1 MTCSRRNR
9 GGSPPDPLRTGR
21 PVPIT
26 GMSWDRLPG
35 AAAPDGMGPR
45 SGLSETALSPVE
57 RAARDWRQQVLDDL
71 GGLHAVSATRR
82 ALLDAATGSMIL
94 LASLDA
100 YVFELAGQGG
110 LANRKHRRVF
120 PVVLDRMR
128 VADGLARQLQTLGL
142 DRQERPPV
150 DLSTYLAQRRSSGA
164 RAESQARQ
172 AGDDHAPGEPNRNA
186 DACP

>member
-1 MTCSRRNR
+1 MT
-9 GGSPPDPLRTGR
+9 
-21 PVPIT
+21 
-26 GMSWDRLPG
+26 
-35 AAAPDGMGPR
+35 APR
-45 SGLSETALSPVE
+45 SPQNQARRAYHQHGQGIVSRALPHLMERVLDPGLSETVLSPVE

-71 GGLHAVSATRR
+71 GGLPAVSATRR

-128 VADGLARQLQTLGL
+128 IADGLARQLQTLGL
-142 DRQERPPV
+142 DRQERPAI
-150 DLSTYLAQRRSSGA
+150 DLTTYLAQRRSSDT
-164 RAESQARQ
+164 RADSQAMRE
-172 AGDDHAPGEPNRNA
+172 GDDHPA
-186 DACP
+186 DAPDRHTDAGT

>member
-1 MTCSRRNR
+1 MTAPRRPRDQAHRPYHQHGQGIVSRALPHLMARVV
-9 GGSPPDPLRTGR
+9 DPH
-21 PVPIT
+21 
-26 GMSWDRLPG
+26 LPTE
-35 AAAPDGMGPR
+35 
-45 SGLSETALSPVE
+45 SLSPVE
-57 RAARDWRQQVLDDL
+57 QAARDWRQQVLDDL
-71 GGLHAVSATRR
+71 GGLDAVSATRP

-164 RAESQARQ
+164 RTESQATQ
-172 AGDDHAPGEPNRNA
+172 AGDDHAPAEPDRNA

>member
-1 MTCSRRNR
+1 MT
-9 GGSPPDPLRTGR
+9 P
-21 PVPIT
+21 
-26 GMSWDRLPG
+26 
-35 AAAPDGMGPR
+35 PR
-45 SGLSETALSPVE
+45 STQNQARRPYHQHGQGIISRALPHLMERVLDPGLSETVLSPVE

-71 GGLHAVSATRR
+71 GGLDAVSATRR

-164 RAESQARQ
+164 RAESQATQ
-172 AGDDHAPGEPNRNA
+172 AGNYHAPGEPDRNA

>member
-1 MTCSRRNR
+1 MTTPARHRRNR
-9 GGSPPDPLRTGR
+9 TTRSYHRTGAY
-21 PVPIT
+21 PV
-26 GMSWDRLPG
+26 SRALPFLVERVKDPS
-35 AAAPDGMGPR
+35 AADD
-45 SGLSETALSPVE
+45 ALTPVE
-57 RAARDWRQQVLDDL
+57 RTARDWRQQVLDDL
-71 GGLHAVSATRR
+71 GG
-82 ALLDAATGSMIL
+82 LDAATGSMIL

-150 DLSTYLAQRRSSGA
+150 DLSTYLAQRRSSGV
-164 RAESQARQ
+164 RAEPQVTQ
-172 AGDDHAPGEPNRNA
+172 AGDDHAPDEPDRNA

>member
-1 MTCSRRNR
+1 MERVL
-9 GGSPPDPLRTGR
+9 DPA
-21 PVPIT
+21 
-26 GMSWDRLPG
+26 LP
-35 AAAPDGMGPR
+35 
-45 SGLSETALSPVE
+45 ETALSLVE

-71 GGLHAVSATRR
+71 GGLDAVSATKR

-128 VADGLARQLQTLGL
+128 VSDPLVKQLAALGL
-142 DRQERPPV
+142 DRVERPPV
-150 DLSTYLAQRRSSGA
+150 DLTQYLSQRRAPASTAGSG
-164 RAESQARQ
+164 SRQ
-172 AGDDHAPGEPNRNA
+172 GREDRGSDHDADDHD
-186 DACP
+186 DAGP

>member
-1 MTCSRRNR
+1 MPARSPSNR
-9 GGSPPDPLRTGR
+9 HAR
-21 PVPIT
+21 PYHRSGEHVV
-26 GMSWDRLPG
+26 
-35 AAAPDGMGPR
+35 AKAAPYLVERVKDPR
-45 SGLSETALSPVE
+45 VADDALTPVE
-57 RAARDWRQQVLDDL
+57 RAARDWRRQVLDDL
-71 GGLHAVSATRR
+71 GGLDTVSATRR

-142 DRQERPPV
+142 DRQERPAI
-150 DLSTYLAQRRSSGA
+150 DLTTYLAQRRSSGA
-164 RAESQARQ
+164 GAESQATQ
-172 AGDDHAPGEPNRNA
+172 VGDAHASDEPDRNA

>member
-1 MTCSRRNR
+1 MERVL
-9 GGSPPDPLRTGR
+9 DPT
-21 PVPIT
+21 
-26 GMSWDRLPG
+26 LPG
-35 AAAPDGMGPR
+35 
-45 SGLSETALSPVE
+45 TALSLVE

-71 GGLHAVSATRR
+71 GGLDAVSATKR

-128 VADGLARQLQTLGL
+128 VADGLARQLQALGL
-142 DRQERPPV
+142 DRIERPPV
-150 DLSTYLAQRRSSGA
+150 DLGTYLSTRRSSGSLPDA
-164 RAESQARQ
+164 PSTEGDHHVDDDVREIEPDGRA
-172 AGDDHAPGEPNRNA
+172 GP
-186 DACP
+186 